1 MKKQKNAEQKVIF
14 VFKSLLILF
23 LILLIGIIFLFKN
36 KTKAFSVLLGEDK
49 KTNFKINSKNQ
60 AVPEENFLWLNHLR
74 VAKKGILKDAR
85 IVTRLEGKVV
95 AKSEKE
101 GILKDIDYRY
111 LRRLIIESKN
121 GDKNIVYFSPKRT
134 KVMKIYK
141 LVNDKKELIAFNQI
155 PLNSYVIIEEWLD
168 LLKSS
173 YKDQW
178 VISLKIIVKNEKE

>member
-1 MKKQKNAEQKVIF
+1 MKKQKDTEQKVIF
-14 VFKSLLILF
+14 VFKLLLIF

-36 KTKAFSVLLGEDK
+36 KTKTFSALLGEDK

-95 AKSEKE
+95 AKSEEE
-101 GILKDIDYRY
+101 GMLKDVDYRY
-111 LRRLIIESKN
+111 LKRLIIEGKN
-121 GDKNIVYFSPKRT
+121 GDKNIVYFSPKRSE
-134 KVMKIYK
+134 VMKIYK
-141 LVNDKKELIAFNQI
+141 LVNDKEELIGFNQI
-155 PLNSYVIIEEWLD
+155 PLNSYAIIEEWLD

-178 VISLKIIVKNEKE
+178 VISLKIIVKNEKD